1 MRRSFVATILGV
13 VASLAVASSALA
25 MDCTN
30 ASKSDPTAGAQ
41 IVIDATTGNFL
52 WISAGLT
59 ERLERGVVDPSSGE
73 GFHGLIAL
81 DLDGDGIADV
91 STWVGVGPDGEEIPV
106 TAQINGPACR
116 GLTSIGIY
124 LSECLG
130 G

>member
-1 MRRSFVATILGV
+1 MRRPIAATFLGV
-13 VASLAVASSALA
+13 VTALAIASSTLA

-41 IVIDATTGNFL
+41 IVIDATTGNVV
-52 WISAGLT
+52 WISKGLA
-59 ERLERGVVDPSSGE
+59 ERLARGVVDPSSGE

-91 STWVGVGPDGEEIPV
+91 STWVGVGPDGEEIPL

-124 LSECLG
+124 LRECLAA
-130 G
+130 